1 MEGDALRLEEGVSR
15 YVRATLRDTRVV
27 PEAVL
32 TKQQAQVETSLFAEF
47 DRLSSLWETLD
58 QHANKVF

>member
-47 DRLSSLWETLD
+47 DRLSSLWEALD